1 MTSDTVRPALVALLV
16 VISACAGSTPATAPT
31 TTASSS
37 SSTTAGQP
45 ATPPAS
51 TTAVA
56 PAGASLALEVTD
68 VIDGDSLRGR
78 GAGQELEIRLVGVNA
93 PEGDECLG
101 DAARQRLEEL
111 LTVGPVELR
120 PWPAERDEFGRTLGL
135 LTAGDVFVNLALL
148 ESGHAVAR
156 AQSEHP
162 FRREFEAV
170 EAAAAAGRRGL
181 WAEDACGPPA
191 GSQVEIVELMANAPG
206 DDRQNPNGEFV
217 VIENRGDADVDLE
230 GWMIRDESTRHRFV
244 FPAVVLEPGQRAR
257 LRSGC
262 GDNELGAN
270 PLELFWCDAEPPIW
284 NNDGDTAFLL
294 DFAGN
299 TVDFLRS

>member
-1 MTSDTVRPALVALLV
+1 MTSDTVRPALVALLLV
-16 VISACAGSTPATAPT
+16 VSACAGSPT
-31 TTASSS
+31 VPP
-37 SSTTAGQP
+37 SST
-45 ATPPAS
+45 S
-51 TTAVA
+51 AVA
-56 PAGASLALEVTD
+56 PAGPSLALEVTD

-78 GAGQELEIRLVGVNA
+78 GEGRELEIRLVGVNA

-101 DAARQRLEEL
+101 DDARQRLEEL
-111 LTVGPVELR
+111 VSVGPVELR
-120 PWPAERDEFGRTLGL
+120 PWPADRDEFGRTLGL

-156 AQSEHP
+156 AQSDHP
-162 FRREFEAV
+162 FRREFDAAEAD
-170 EAAAAAGRRGL
+170 AAAAGRGL
-181 WAEDACGPPA
+181 WAAAACGPSA

-244 FPAVVLEPGQRAR
+244 FSSIVLQPGQRAR

-262 GDNELGAN
+262 GDNDLGSN

-294 DFAGN
+294 DSAGS